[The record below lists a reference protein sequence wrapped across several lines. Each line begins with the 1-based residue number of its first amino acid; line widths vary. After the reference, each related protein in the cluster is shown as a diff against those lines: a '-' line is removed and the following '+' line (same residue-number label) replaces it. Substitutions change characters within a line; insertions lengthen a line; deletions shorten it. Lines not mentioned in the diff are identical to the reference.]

1 MFWVEKN
8 RRINNP
14 RGGGG
19 GGGGRVRDYSGLKS
33 NDYID
38 DAKRNTRQL
47 QDTKNSLKSS
57 ANKYAFEAE
66 EK

>member
-19 GGGGRVRDYSGLKS
+19 RGGDYSGLKS

-57 ANKYAFEAE
+57 ANEYAFEAE